1 MIEFNG
7 ILIDEE
13 ILSFNLN
20 FYSVLIPVG
29 VVVLLILWGVWWWM
43 DNKSD
48 PEETAEIE
56 KSRLL
61 IRHLEKFA
69 ENDPHIAKKLAEE
82 QQRHKRL
89 TGNQRSNRIGRYLLL
104 GFIVVFA
111 VACFFIEWLPT
122 YQDIQHKDYV
132 TYTGTFQT
140 EWHKVRG
147 RYSLWAILPD
157 DTYLELSKSAFDRA
171 PQEDGTYTGTIVY
184 SSRSKLVLG
193 LEWRTKAS
201 P

>member
-132 TYTGTFQT
+132 TYTGTFRT
-140 EWHKVRG
+140 ERSYSSRG
-147 RYSLWAILPD
+147 GYSVWIILPN
-157 DTYLELSKSAFDRA
+157 DTALEVTRSARKRI
-171 PQEDGTYTGTIVY
+171 PQEEGTYTGTIVY
-184 SSRSKLVLG
+184 SSRSEIVLG
-193 LEWRTKAS
+193 IEWR
-201 P
+201 